1 MKYTV
6 RIERQQDLISVVCD
20 GDLIWSSTNIDE
32 KRVALSKHVRNFN
45 KYPTT
50 KDAVKLVLTK
60 AFPPAKVKVP
70 WWFNRRKKKAS
81 V

>member
-6 RIERQQDLISVVCD
+6 RIERQQDLISIVCD

-32 KRVALSKHVRNFN
+32 KRVVLSKHVRNFN

-50 KDAVKLVLTK
+50 KDTAKLVLTK
-60 AFPPAKVKVP
+60 TFPPAKVKVP
-70 WWFNRRKKKAS
+70 WWFNRRKKKTSA
-81 V
+81 